1 MCSKLCRLACVL
13 SLALA
18 SCATGVH
25 EAAAPTV
32 PVAAARPAPS
42 SAAPAQAP
50 EPTAPPREAVGP
62 SAADPERM
70 RAHVGRVLELAA
82 ALAQERDRTEARTTA
97 AEALHALADAI
108 QVAPAPFGR
117 ARVAALAWDVRSDAE
132 RLERADDLSLQ
143 RSDLARGG
151 LLAATRA
158 LEQLA
163 APRRGSFQA
172 RLLENA
178 RRAARAIDV
187 HSPFVFERARIQ
199 DALRAT
205 ADAYLVF
212 AERARPT
219 TVGRR

>member
-1 MCSKLCRLACVL
+1 MCSKLCGLACVL
-13 SLALA
+13 PLVLAACAA
-18 SCATGVH
+18 SVR
-25 EAAAPTV
+25 EAEAPSV
-32 PVAAARPAPS
+32 PVAAAPPAPS
-42 SAAPAQAP
+42 PGVTPQAR
-50 EPTAPPREAVGP
+50 EPTGPRRGAGGP
-62 SAADPERM
+62 SAADPEQL

-82 ALAQERDRTEARTTA
+82 AFAEARDRTAARTTA

-108 QVAPAPFGR
+108 QVAPAPFSR

-163 APRRGSFQA
+163 APRPGSFQA
-172 RLLENA
+172 RLLVNA

-219 TVGRR
+219 TIGRR